1 MFLNNI
7 SISDSI
13 TVDFPILN
21 PTTTQQY
28 TFPDIPYLREKKVF
42 AIALN
47 TSAFGV
53 DTGLNN
59 IGLSL
64 ALGTGAVSKSSF
76 LTLYDH
82 SGNQFIQDIPLQEL
96 IANKT
101 FYSATAPDRLVAES
115 IGSKNG
121 LMIFRPRIIQ
131 WTKCS
136 IYFPVVPTTT
146 GLCFQFDIFYRKN

>member
-1 MFLNNI
+1 MFLNNT

-47 TSAFGV
+47 TSVFGV

-64 ALGTGAVSKSSF
+64 ALGTGFANKSAF
-76 LTLYDH
+76 LTLYDNK
-82 SGNQFIQDIPLQEL
+82 GDQFIQDIPLQEL

-101 FYSATAPDRLVAES
+101 FYSAPGPDRLVAES

-136 IYFPVVPTTT
+136 IYFPVAPTTMN
-146 GLCFQFDIFYRKN
+146 LCFQFDIFYRKN

>member
-59 IGLSL
+59 IGLSM
-64 ALGTGAVSKSSF
+64 ALGMMVNKSAF
-76 LTLYDH
+76 LTLYDNK
-82 SGNQFIQDIPLQEL
+82 GDQFIQDIPLQEL

-101 FYSATAPDRLVAES
+101 FYSATAPDRLVVES

-121 LMIFRPRIIQ
+121 LMIFRPRIVQ

-146 GLCFQFDIFYRKN
+146 NLCFQFDIFYRKN